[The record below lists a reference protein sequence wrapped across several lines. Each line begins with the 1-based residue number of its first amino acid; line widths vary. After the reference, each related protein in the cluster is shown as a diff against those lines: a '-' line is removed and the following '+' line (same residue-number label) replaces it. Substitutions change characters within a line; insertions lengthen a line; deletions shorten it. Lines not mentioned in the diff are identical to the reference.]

1 MPVEFATNP
10 FGEAKNATS
19 LPKYG
24 TPVTAISS
32 VLFNNVDSIFAYK
45 SFSQPDLLHQDL
57 KKWSEKRG
65 NESRGKPFFQELD
78 IRSGAG
84 LAPLGFSHGLK
95 NTTAIVA
102 PGFSLPYFI
111 NSLKTVSHDGK
122 FLLNVGALN
131 YDNATGSVTNDYVT
145 ALDAASKLKYGVVT
159 PISANEVQ
167 SVALLALAIATF
179 SNNSGAINLFDG
191 LNYSKTVLPLVESV
205 PEASILAK
213 LSKVIAPDAAFDDV
227 LDKFNE
233 LTGLRLHNFQ
243 YFGAQ
248 DAETVF
254 ITYGSLESEL
264 FNSAISGN
272 NSKIGLIN
280 VRVPLPFNV
289 AKFVTHVPS
298 TTKQIVVIGQ
308 TLDGS
313 SPSFLRSQVSAALFY
328 HGRTSIS
335 VSEYIYQPDFIW
347 SPKAVKSIVSSF
359 IPEFT
364 YNADSSF
371 GEGFIYW
378 ASDKSINIDV
388 ASKLVKAL
396 SLEDGKFVS
405 LRTKFDNL
413 ANAGTFQAQFVTSKE
428 QIPVSNIDSTK
439 LSVVED
445 VSLLKH
451 LDVAATVAGQG
462 SIALVSQ
469 KAVKDLDLNSVESY
483 VKNLGIPESFLISI
497 AKKNIK
503 LFIIDGET
511 INDESKLSLFI
522 QAVFWKLAFGLDV
535 AECTNRI
542 WKSIDSGADISA
554 ASISKFLTGAFKN
567 FLSEVPLALYTKF
580 SEINIEKKEDEEEPA
595 ALPIFVNETSFLP
608 NNSTIEEI
616 PLPETSEISD
626 IAKKLSFKEAYEVEN
641 KLRPDL
647 PVKNF
652 VVKVKEN
659 RRVTP
664 ADYDRYIFH
673 IEFDISG
680 TGMTYD
686 IGEALGIHA
695 RNNESLVKEFLTF
708 YGLNESDVVLVPN
721 KDNHHLLE
729 TRTVLQAF
737 VENLDIFGKPPKRFY
752 ESLIP
757 YATNEEEKK
766 KLEDLVTPA
775 GAVDLKRFQDVE
787 YYTYADIFELFPSV
801 RPSLEELVT
810 IIEPLKRREY
820 SIASS
825 QKVHP
830 NEVHLLIV
838 VVDWVDNKG
847 RKRYGQA
854 SKYISDL
861 AVGSELVVSVK
872 PSVMKLPPSPKQP
885 VIMSGLG
892 TGLAPFKAIVE
903 EKLWQKQQGYE
914 IGEVFLY
921 LGSRHKREE
930 YLYGELWEAYKDAGI
945 ITHIGAA
952 FSRDQPQKIYIQDRI
967 KENLDELK
975 TAMIDNK
982 GSFYLCGPTWPVP
995 DITQALQDILA
1006 KDAEERG
1013 IKVDLDAAIEELKE
1027 ASRYILE
1034 VY

>member
-1 MPVEFATNP
+1 MSVEFATNP
-10 FGEAKNATS
+10 FGQTKNATE
-19 LPKYG
+19 LPNYG

-45 SFSQPDLLHQDL
+45 SFSQADLLHQDL
-57 KKWSEKRG
+57 KKWSLQSSNG
-65 NESRGKPFFQELD
+65 SRGKTFFQELD

-102 PGFSLPYFI
+102 PGFALPYFI
-111 NSLKTVSHDGK
+111 NSLKNVQHAGK
-122 FLLNVGALN
+122 FILNVGALN
-131 YDNATGSVTNDYVT
+131 YDNNSGSVTNDYVT
-145 ALDAASKLKYGVVT
+145 ALDAASKLNYGVVT
-159 PISANEVQ
+159 PITTNEVQ

-179 SNNSGAINLFDG
+179 SNRSGAINLFDG
-191 LNYSKTVLPLVESV
+191 LNYSKTVVPLVETAS
-205 PEASILAK
+205 ESSILGK
-213 LSKVIAPDAAFDDV
+213 LSKVIAPNAAFDDV

-254 ITYGSLESEL
+254 VTYGSLESEL
-264 FNSAISGN
+264 FNSVISGN
-272 NSKIGLIN
+272 NAKIGLIN

-298 TTKQIVVIGQ
+298 TTKKIVTIGQ
-308 TLDGS
+308 TLDGA

-328 HGRTSIS
+328 HGRTTIS
-335 VSEYIYQPDFIW
+335 VSEYIYQPNFIW
-347 SPKAVKSIVSSF
+347 SPSAVKSIVSSF
-359 IPEFT
+359 IPNLTFDT
-364 YNADSSF
+364 DSSS

-396 SLEDGKFVS
+396 SLEDGKYVS

-413 ANAGTFQAQFVTSKE
+413 ANAGTFQAQFVTSAE
-428 QIPVSNIDSTK
+428 QVTTSNIDRTK
-439 LSVVED
+439 LAIVED
-445 VSLLKH
+445 ISLLKH
-451 LDVAATVAGQG
+451 LDVVATVEEQG

-469 KAVKDLDLNSVESY
+469 TTTKDLDLDSVESY
-483 VKNLGIPESFLISI
+483 VKKLGVPESFLISI

-503 LFIIDGET
+503 LFIIDAEA

-522 QAVFWKLAFGLDV
+522 QAVFWKLAFNLDV
-535 AECTNRI
+535 AESTNRI
-542 WKSIDSGADISA
+542 WKSIDANADISA
-554 ASISKFLTGAFKN
+554 ASISEFITAALQDSIK
-567 FLSEVPLALYTKF
+567 EVPSTAYIGF
-580 SEINIEKKEDEEEPA
+580 SEITIEKKDDDEEPA
-595 ALPIFVNETSFLP
+595 ALPIFVNETSFVP
-608 NNSTIEEI
+608 NQSSIEEI
-616 PLPETSEISD
+616 PLAQTSEVSD
-626 IAKKLSFKEAYEVEN
+626 IAKKLSFKEAYEVGN

-680 TGMTYD
+680 TGLTYD

-695 RNNESLVKEFLTF
+695 RNNEALVKEFLQS
-708 YGLNESDVVLVPN
+708 YGLNETEIVSVPN
-721 KDNHHLLE
+721 KDNHHFLE

-757 YATNEEEKK
+757 YATNEDDKK
-766 KLEDLVTPA
+766 KLQDLVTPA
-775 GAVDLKRFQDVE
+775 GAVDLKRYQDVE
-787 YYTYADIFELFPSV
+787 YFTYADIFELFPSV

-838 VVDWVDNKG
+838 VVDWLDNKG

-903 EKLWQKQQGYE
+903 EKLWQKQQGHE

-930 YLYGELWEAYKDAGI
+930 YLYGEIWEAYKDAGI

-967 KENLDELK
+967 KENLDQLK
-975 TAMIDNK
+975 TAMIDNE

-995 DITQALQDILA
+995 DITQALQDILS
-1006 KDAEERG
+1006 KDAKERG
-1013 IKVDLDAAIEELKE
+1013 VKIDLDAAIEDLKE

>member
-1 MPVEFATNP
+1 MSVEFATNP
-10 FGEAKNATS
+10 FGQTKNATE
-19 LPKYG
+19 LPSYG

-45 SFSQPDLLHQDL
+45 SFSQADLLHQDL
-57 KKWSEKRG
+57 KKWSLQNSNG
-65 NESRGKPFFQELD
+65 SRGKTFFQELD

-84 LAPLGFSHGLK
+84 LTPLGFSHGSK

-102 PGFSLPYFI
+102 PGFALPYFI
-111 NSLKTVSHDGK
+111 DSLKNVKHAGK
-122 FLLNVGALN
+122 FILNVGALN
-131 YDNATGSVTNDYVT
+131 YDNTSGSVTNDYVT
-145 ALDAASKLKYGVVT
+145 ALDAASKLNYGVVT
-159 PISANEVQ
+159 PISTNEVQ

-179 SNNSGAINLFDG
+179 SNRSGAINLFDG
-191 LNYSKTVLPLVESV
+191 LNYSKTVVPLVETAS
-205 PEASILAK
+205 ESSILGK
-213 LSKVIAPDAAFDDV
+213 LSKVIAPNAAFDDV

-254 ITYGSLESEL
+254 VTYGSLESEL
-264 FNSAISGN
+264 FNSVISGN
-272 NSKIGLIN
+272 NAKIGLIN

-298 TTKQIVVIGQ
+298 TTKKIVTVGQ
-308 TLDGS
+308 TLDGA

-328 HGRTSIS
+328 HGRTTIS
-335 VSEYIYQPDFIW
+335 VSEYIYQPNFIW
-347 SPKAVKSIVSSF
+347 SPSAVKSIVSSF
-359 IPEFT
+359 IPNLTFDT
-364 YNADSSF
+364 DSSS

-396 SLEDGKFVS
+396 SLEDGKYVS

-413 ANAGTFQAQFVTSKE
+413 ANAGTFQAQFVTSGE
-428 QIPVSNIDSTK
+428 QVTTSNIDHTK
-439 LSVVED
+439 LAIVENI
-445 VSLLKH
+445 SLLKH
-451 LDVAATVAGQG
+451 LDVVATVEEQG
-462 SIALVSQ
+462 SIALISQ
-469 KAVKDLDLNSVESY
+469 TTTKDLDLDSVESY
-483 VKNLGIPESFLISI
+483 VKKLGVPESFLISV

-503 LFIIDGET
+503 LFIIDAEA

-522 QAVFWKLAFGLDV
+522 QAVFWKLAFNLDP
-535 AECTNRI
+535 AESTNRI
-542 WKSIDSGADISA
+542 WKSIDANADISA
-554 ASISKFLTGAFKN
+554 ASISEFITAALQDSIK
-567 FLSEVPLALYTKF
+567 EVPSTAYIGF
-580 SEINIEKKEDEEEPA
+580 SEIIIEKKDDDEEPA
-595 ALPIFVNETSFLP
+595 ALPIFVNETSFVP
-608 NNSTIEEI
+608 NQSSIEEI
-616 PLPETSEISD
+616 PPAQTSEVSD

-695 RNNESLVKEFLTF
+695 RNNEALVKEFLQS
-708 YGLNESDVVLVPN
+708 YDLNETEIVSVPN
-721 KDNHHLLE
+721 KDNHHFLE

-757 YATNEEEKK
+757 YATNEDDKK
-766 KLEDLVTPA
+766 KLQDLVTPA

-787 YYTYADIFELFPSV
+787 YFTYADIFELFPSV

-825 QKVHP
+825 QKMHP

-838 VVDWVDNKG
+838 VVDWLDKKG

-903 EKLWQKQQGYE
+903 EKLWQKQQGHE

-930 YLYGELWEAYKDAGI
+930 YLYGEIWEAYKDAGI

-967 KENLDELK
+967 KENLDQLK
-975 TAMIDNK
+975 TAMIDNE

-995 DITQALQDILA
+995 DITQALQDILS
-1006 KDAEERG
+1006 KDAKERG
-1013 IKVDLDAAIEELKE
+1013 VKIDLDAAIEDLKE

>member
-1 MPVEFATNP
+1 MSVEFATNP
-10 FGEAKNATS
+10 FGKTKNETS
-19 LPKYG
+19 LPNYG

-57 KKWSEKRG
+57 KRWSEKSG
-65 NESRGKPFFQELD
+65 DESRAKTFFQELD
-78 IRSGAG
+78 VRSGAG
-84 LAPLGFSHGLK
+84 LTPLGFSHGLK
-95 NTTAIVA
+95 NTVAIVA
-102 PGFSLPYFI
+102 PGFALPYFI
-111 NSLKTVSHDGK
+111 NSLQNVPHAGK

-131 YDNATGSVTNDYVT
+131 YDNTTGSVTNDYVT

-159 PISANEVQ
+159 PISTKEVQ
-167 SVALLALAIATF
+167 SVALLALAIASF
-179 SNNSGAINLFDG
+179 SNSSGAINLFDG
-191 LNYSKTVLPLVESV
+191 LNYAKTIVPLVESA
-205 PEASILAK
+205 PESSILAK
-213 LSKVIAPDAAFDDV
+213 LSKVIAPGAAFDDV

-254 ITYGSLESEL
+254 VTYGSLESEL
-264 FNSAISGN
+264 FNSVISGN
-272 NSKIGLIN
+272 DAKIGLIN
-280 VRVPLPFNV
+280 IRVPLPFNV

-298 TTKQIVVIGQ
+298 TTKKIVVIGQ

-328 HGRTSIS
+328 HGRTSIN
-335 VSEYIYQPDFIW
+335 VSEYIYQPNFIW
-347 SPKAVKSIVSSF
+347 SPNAVKSIVSSF
-359 IPEFT
+359 IPSF
-364 YNADSSF
+364 AFDSNLVY

-388 ASKLVKAL
+388 ASRLVKTL
-396 SLEDGKFVS
+396 SLEDEKYVS
-405 LRTKFDNL
+405 LRTKFDNF
-413 ANAGTFQAQFVTSKE
+413 ANAGTFQAQFVTSEE
-428 QIPVSNIDSTK
+428 QTITSNIDSTK
-439 LSVVED
+439 LAIVE
-445 VSLLKH
+445 SAGLLKH
-451 LDVAATVAGQG
+451 LDVTATVVEQG
-462 SIALVSQ
+462 AIVLVSQ
-469 KAVKDLDLNSVESY
+469 KPTKDLDLNSVESY
-483 VKNLGIPESFLISI
+483 VKHLEIPQSFLISI
-497 AKKNIK
+497 AKKGIK
-503 LFIIDGET
+503 LFIIDAES

-522 QAVFWKLAFGLDV
+522 QAVFWKLAFKLDV
-535 AECTNRI
+535 AEATNRI
-542 WKSIDSGADISA
+542 WKGIDSNADISA
-554 ASISKFLTGAFKN
+554 ASISEFLTLAFKD
-567 FLSEVPLALYTKF
+567 SIKEVPSEAYINF
-580 SEINIEKKEDEEEPA
+580 SEIIIEKKDGEEELT
-595 ALPIFVNETSFLP
+595 ALPIFVNETSFVP
-608 NNSTIEEI
+608 NQSTVEEI
-616 PLPETSEISD
+616 PLPQASGISN
-626 IAKKLSFKEAYEVEN
+626 IAKKLSFQEAYEVEN
-641 KLRPDL
+641 QLRPDL

-664 ADYDRYIFH
+664 DDYDRYIFH

-695 RNNESLVKEFLTF
+695 RNNEALVKKFLQS
-708 YGLNESDVVLVPN
+708 YGLNEFDIVLVPN
-721 KDNHHLLE
+721 KDNHHFLE

-737 VENLDIFGKPPKRFY
+737 VENLDVFGRPPKRFY

-787 YYTYADIFELFPSV
+787 YYTYADIFEAFPSV

-825 QKVHP
+825 QRVHP

-838 VVDWVDNKG
+838 VVDWIDNKG

-861 AVGSELVVSVK
+861 AIGSELVVSVK

-975 TAMIDNK
+975 TAIIDNE

-1006 KDAEERG
+1006 KDAKERG
-1013 IKVDLDAAIEELKE
+1013 VKVDLDAAIEELKE

>member
-1 MPVEFATNP
+1 MSVEFATNP
-10 FGEAKNATS
+10 FGQTKNATE
-19 LPKYG
+19 LPSYG

-45 SFSQPDLLHQDL
+45 SFSQADLLHQDL
-57 KKWSEKRG
+57 KKWSLQNSNG
-65 NESRGKPFFQELD
+65 SRGKTFFQELD

-84 LAPLGFSHGLK
+84 LTPLGFSHGLN

-102 PGFSLPYFI
+102 PGFALPYFI
-111 NSLKTVSHDGK
+111 NSLQTVPHAGK
-122 FLLNVGALN
+122 FILNVGALN
-131 YDNATGSVTNDYVT
+131 YDNTSGSVTNDYVT
-145 ALDAASKLKYGVVT
+145 ALDAASKLNYGVVT
-159 PISANEVQ
+159 PISTNEVQ
-167 SVALLALAIATF
+167 NVALLALAVATF
-179 SNNSGAINLFDG
+179 SNRSGAINLFDG
-191 LNYSKTVLPLVESV
+191 LNYSKTVVPLVETAAES
-205 PEASILAK
+205 SILGK
-213 LSKVIAPDAAFDDV
+213 LSKVIAPNAAFDDV

-233 LTGLRLHNFQ
+233 LSGLRLHNFQ

-254 ITYGSLESEL
+254 VTYGSLESEL
-264 FNSAISGN
+264 FNSIISGN
-272 NSKIGLIN
+272 NAKIGLIN

-298 TTKQIVVIGQ
+298 TTKQIVTIGQ

-328 HGRTSIS
+328 HGRKSIC
-335 VSEYIYQPDFIW
+335 VSEYIYQPNFIW
-347 SPKAVKSIVSSF
+347 SPSAVKSIVSSF
-359 IPEFT
+359 IPNLTFDT
-364 YNADSSF
+364 DSSSS
-371 GEGFIYW
+371 EGFIYW
-378 ASDKSINIDV
+378 ASDKSANIDV

-396 SLEDGKFVS
+396 SLEDGKYVS

-413 ANAGTFQAQFVTSKE
+413 ANAGTFQAQFVTSGE
-428 QIPVSNIDSTK
+428 QVTTSNIDITK
-439 LSVVED
+439 LAIVENI
-445 VSLLKH
+445 SLLKH
-451 LDVAATVAGQG
+451 LDVVTTVEEQG
-462 SIALVSQ
+462 SIALISQ
-469 KAVKDLDLNSVESY
+469 TTTKDLDLDSVESY
-483 VKNLGIPESFLISI
+483 VKKLGIPESFLISV

-503 LFIIDGET
+503 LFIIDAEA
-511 INDESKLSLFI
+511 INDESKLSLLI
-522 QAVFWKLAFGLDV
+522 QAVFWKLAFDLDV
-535 AECTNRI
+535 AESTNRI
-542 WKSIDSGADISA
+542 WKSIDADADISA
-554 ASISKFLTGAFKN
+554 ASISEFITAALKDSIK
-567 FLSEVPLALYTKF
+567 EVPSTAYIGF
-580 SEINIEKKEDEEEPA
+580 SEITIEKKDEDEEPV
-595 ALPIFVNETSFLP
+595 ALPIFVNETSFVP
-608 NNSTIEEI
+608 NKSSIEEI
-616 PLPETSEISD
+616 PLAQTSEVSD
-626 IAKKLSFKEAYEVEN
+626 IAKKLSFKEAYGVEN

-695 RNNESLVKEFLTF
+695 RNNEALVKEFLKS
-708 YGLNESDVVLVPN
+708 YGLNETEIVSVPN
-721 KDNHHLLE
+721 KDNHHFLE

-757 YATNEEEKK
+757 YATNEDDKK
-766 KLEDLVTPA
+766 KLQDLVTPA

-787 YYTYADIFELFPSV
+787 YFTYADIFELFPSV
-801 RPSLEELVT
+801 RPYLEELVT

-838 VVDWVDNKG
+838 VVDWLDNKG

-861 AVGSELVVSVK
+861 AIGSELVVSVK

-903 EKLWQKQQGYE
+903 EKLWQKQQGHE

-930 YLYGELWEAYKDAGI
+930 YLYGEIWEAYKDAGI

-967 KENLDELK
+967 KENLDQLK
-975 TAMIDNK
+975 TAMIDNV

-995 DITQALQDILA
+995 DITQALQDILS
-1006 KDAEERG
+1006 KDAKERG
-1013 IKVDLDAAIEELKE
+1013 VKIDLDAAIEDLKE